1 MPMKKSMYSD
11 VEILT
16 SQLSRLADEIEL
28 QFDGKDLYL
37 SPRLI
42 DAARRIASLGE
53 VYRTRT
59 AAASMPLARAVI
71 YLTRRGEE
79 VTATELRERLSE
91 SGRQASIRAVNV
103 ALHRACRQEEL
114 VRSRRG
120 VYRRPTPT
128 DIKEAEE
135 RARTQTR
142 METRN

>member
-1 MPMKKSMYSD
+1 VPRKESMYSD

-59 AAASMPLARAVI
+59 AAASMPLARAVGRFSRWKHSP
-71 YLTRRGEE
+71 RR
-79 VTATELRERLSE
+79 
-91 SGRQASIRAVNV
+91 
-103 ALHRACRQEEL
+103 
-114 VRSRRG
+114 VR
-120 VYRRPTPT
+120 
-128 DIKEAEE
+128 
-135 RARTQTR
+135 
-142 METRN
+142 